1 MRTAVGEYD
10 SMSIETV
17 SAELFTAQ
25 ENGWL
30 TTIRMHNGEFV
41 EYAEVV
47 EFLDEG
53 DGPTLVRI
61 QRHTLLSGA
70 RLVPKAKPQN
80 LTLSHIS
87 YATLHPDKVAPK
99 LDDDEF

>member
-1 MRTAVGEYD
+1 
-10 SMSIETV
+10 MSIESV
-17 SAELFTAQ
+17 RAELLEAQ

-30 TTIRMHNGEFV
+30 TTIRMHNGDIV
-41 EYAEVV
+41 DHAEVV

-61 QRHTLLSGA
+61 QRYTLLSGA
-70 RLVPKAKPQN
+70 RLVPKAKSQK

-87 YATLHPDKVAPK
+87 YAILHPDRTVPK
-99 LDDDEF
+99 PDENDS